1 MALETTAASSFSQT
15 TLDNGL
21 RVILREVRERPL
33 VAVWMWYRVGG
44 RNELPGTT
52 GVSHWVE
59 HMLFKG
65 GKRFGKGEITKEIS
79 RRGGALNAFTWI
91 DCTAYFQTLPADE
104 VDLALAIESDRIY
117 DTRIE
122 PEEAEAE
129 RTVVISEREGSE
141 NYPEF
146 WLREEVQAVVW
157 REHPYRLGVIGPKS
171 DLRAMT
177 REDLYA
183 HYKRYYM
190 TNNATLVMV
199 GDFQTQALLDKIHA
213 EFDQHPAGPPP
224 PALNIEEQPQTGERR
239 VIVRRPGPTHYV
251 MLAYHAPPA
260 SHPDAA
266 PLVVLSSVLGGAS
279 SPIAWGGA
287 RGLGRS
293 SRLYRALIDG
303 EIASGVSAG
312 YDLTL
317 DSYLFAFDATLRNG
331 VEPQRAEAA
340 ILHEVE
346 RIQREGVPADELART
361 KRQLHAQVVY
371 SLEGV
376 TNQGFALGLM
386 DLVARD
392 PAAWQT
398 FPEALQRV
406 TSDDLQRV
414 ANTYLVEQQR
424 TSGWFIPH
432 NDGHTN
438 NERPNGRS
446 A

>member
-1 MALETTAASSFSQT
+1 MALSVHSGASFQLT

-33 VAVWMWYRVGG
+33 VGVWVWYRVGG

-91 DCTAYFQTLPADE
+91 DCTAYFETLPSSDI
-104 VDLALAIESDRIY
+104 DIALAIESDRIY

-122 PEEAEAE
+122 PDEAEAE
-129 RTVVISEREGSE
+129 RSVVISEREGSE

-146 WLREEVQAVVW
+146 WLREEVQSVAW

-177 REDLYA
+177 RENLYS

-190 TNNATLVMV
+190 TNNATMVIV
-199 GDFQTQALLDKIHA
+199 GDFATDELLDKIHK
-213 EFDQHPAGPPP
+213 EFDLHSAGPPP
-224 PALNIEEQPQTGERR
+224 APLQIEEQPQTGERR
-239 VIVRRPGPTHYV
+239 VTVRRPGPTHYV
-251 MLAYHAPPA
+251 MLAYHAPEA
-260 SHPDAA
+260 SHADAA
-266 PLVVLSSVLGGAS
+266 ALVVLSSVLGGAS

-293 SRLYRALIDG
+293 SRLYRALVDG
-303 EIASGVSAG
+303 EIASSVSAG
-312 YDLTL
+312 YELTL
-317 DSYLFAFDATLRNG
+317 DPYLFACDATLREG
-331 VEPQRAEAA
+331 VEPARGEQA
-340 ILHEVE
+340 IVTEIE
-346 RIQREGVPADELART
+346 RIRKEGVPAEELGRT

-376 TNQGFALGLM
+376 TNQGFALGFM

-392 PAAWQT
+392 PGAWET
-398 FPEALQRV
+398 FPTALQEV
-406 TSDDLQRV
+406 TSDDVQRV
-414 ANTYLVEQQR
+414 ASTYLIEDQR
-424 TSGWFIPH
+424 TVGWFVP
-432 NDGHTN
+432 
-438 NERPNGRS
+438 RNGE
-446 A
+446 AA

>member
-1 MALETTAASSFSQT
+1 MALSVSASASFQQT

-33 VAVWMWYRVGG
+33 VGAWMWYRVGG

-65 GKRFGKGEITKEIS
+65 GKRFGKGEITKEVS

-91 DCTAYFQTLPADE
+91 DCTAYYLTLPSSE
-104 VDLALAIESDRIY
+104 IDLALAIESDRIY

-122 PEEAEAE
+122 LEEAEAE

-146 WLREEVQAVVW
+146 WLREEVQAAAW

-190 TNNATLVMV
+190 TNNASLVIV
-199 GDFQTQALLDKIHA
+199 GDFDTPELLDKIHA
-213 EFDQHPAGPPP
+213 EFDGHAAGPA
-224 PALNIEEQPQTGERR
+224 PAPMQIVEQPQTGERR
-239 VIVRRPGPTHYV
+239 VTVHRPGPTHYV
-251 MLAYHAPPA
+251 MLAYHGPEA
-260 SHPDAA
+260 SHVDAA
-266 PLVVLSSVLGGAS
+266 PLVVLSSILGGAS

-293 SRLYRALIDG
+293 SRLYRAMIDG
-303 EIASGVSAG
+303 ELATSVSAG
-312 YDLTL
+312 YELTL
-317 DSYLFAFDATLRNG
+317 DPYLFSIDATLREG
-331 VEPQRAEAA
+331 VEPARAEAA
-340 ILHEVE
+340 LVHEVE
-346 RIQREGVPADELART
+346 RIQREGVPYDELERT
-361 KRQLHAQVVY
+361 RRQLHAQVVY

-376 TNQGFALGLM
+376 TNQGFALGFM

-392 PAAWQT
+392 AAAWET
-398 FPEALQRV
+398 FPAALQRV
-406 TSDDLQRV
+406 TPEDLQRV
-414 ANTYLVEQQR
+414 AQTYLVERRR
-424 TSGWFIPH
+424 TTGWFVP
-432 NDGHTN
+432 D
-438 NERPNGRS
+438 NEATYGD
-446 A
+446 

>member
-1 MALETTAASSFSQT
+1 MAVSVSTSASFQQT

-33 VAVWMWYRVGG
+33 VGAWMWYRVGG

-65 GKRFGKGEITKEIS
+65 GKRFGKGEITKQIS
-79 RRGGALNAFTWI
+79 RRGGTLNAFTWI
-91 DCTAYFQTLPADE
+91 DCTAYFETLPAAE
-104 VDLALAIESDRIY
+104 IDLALAIESDRIY

-129 RTVVISEREGSE
+129 RSVVISEREGSE
-141 NYPEF
+141 NFPEF
-146 WLREEVQAVVW
+146 WLREEVQSVAW

-177 REDLYA
+177 RENLYD
-183 HYKRYYM
+183 HYKHYYM

-199 GDFQTQALLDKIHA
+199 GDFSTPALLDKIHA
-213 EFDQHPAGPPP
+213 EFDKHPAGLTP
-224 PALNIEEQPQTGERR
+224 PALQIEEQPQTGERR
-239 VIVRRPGPTHYV
+239 VTVHRPGPTHYV
-251 MLAYHAPPA
+251 MLAYHAPEA
-260 SHPDAA
+260 SHVDAA
-266 PLVVLSSVLGGAS
+266 PMVVLSSLLGGAS

-303 EIASGVSAG
+303 EIASSVSSG
-312 YDLTL
+312 FELTL
-317 DSYLFAFDATLRNG
+317 DPYLFVVDATLRDG
-331 VEPQRAEAA
+331 VEPARAEVA
-340 ILHEVE
+340 ILTEIE
-346 RIQREGVPADELART
+346 RVQREGIRQDELTRT
-361 KRQLHAQVVY
+361 QRQLHAQVVY

-376 TNQGFALGLM
+376 TNQGFALGFM

-392 PAAWQT
+392 AGAWQT
-398 FPEALQRV
+398 FPEALQKV
-406 TSDDLQRV
+406 TSDDVQRV
-414 ANTYLVEQQR
+414 ASKYLLERQR
-424 TSGWFIPH
+424 TTGWFIPDISASSH
-432 NDGHTN
+432 NG
-438 NERPNGRS
+438 EVRS
-446 A
+446 

>member
-1 MALETTAASSFSQT
+1 MTTTNAHM
-15 TLDNGL
+15 LPNGML
-21 RVILREVRERPL
+21 VLTREVHSAPIATCW
-33 VAVWMWYRVGG
+33 VWYRVGA
-44 RNELPGTT
+44 RNENIGTT
-52 GVSHWVE
+52 GISHWVE

-91 DCTAYFQTLPADE
+91 DCTAYFETLPSAE
-104 VDLALAIESDRIY
+104 LDLALAIESDRIY

-146 WLREEVQAVVW
+146 WLREEVQAAAW

-177 REDLYA
+177 REDLYR

-199 GDFQTQALLDKIHA
+199 GDFEAGELLDKIHNA
-213 EFDQHPAGPPP
+213 FDPLPAGETPPTW
-224 PALNIEEQPQTGERR
+224 NIDEQPQTGERR
-239 VIVRRPGPTHYV
+239 VLVHRPGPTHYV
-251 MLAYHAPPA
+251 LLAYHAPEA
-260 SHPDAA
+260 SHADAA
-266 PLVVLSSVLGGAS
+266 PMVVLSSLLGGAS

-303 EIASGVSAG
+303 ELASSVSASFE
-312 YDLTL
+312 LTL
-317 DSYLFAFDATLRNG
+317 DPYLFAVDATLRNG
-331 VEPQRAEAA
+331 VEPVRAEAA
-340 ILHEVE
+340 IVQELE
-346 RIQREGVPADELART
+346 RIQKDSVPEEELSRT

-376 TNQGFALGLM
+376 TNQGFALGFM

-392 PAAWQT
+392 ASAWESFPAA
-398 FPEALQRV
+398 LQAV
-406 TSDDLQRV
+406 SAEDVQRV
-414 ANTYLVEQQR
+414 ASKYLADRQR
-424 TSGWFIPH
+424 TVGWFVPEEE
-432 NDGHTN
+432 T
-438 NERPNGRS
+438 R
-446 A
+446 

>member
-1 MALETTAASSFSQT
+1 MALSVSASASFQQT

-33 VAVWMWYRVGG
+33 VGVWMWYRVGG

-91 DCTAYFQTLPADE
+91 DCTAYFETLPSSE
-104 VDLALAIESDRIY
+104 IDLALSIESDRIY

-122 PEEAEAE
+122 PDEAEAE

-177 REDLYA
+177 REDLYR

-190 TNNATLVMV
+190 TNNATMVIV
-199 GDFQTQALLDKIHA
+199 GDFSTPELLDKIHR
-213 EFDQHPAGPPP
+213 EFDPLPAGPPP
-224 PALNIEEQPQTGERR
+224 DPLQIEEQPQTGERR
-239 VIVRRPGPTHYV
+239 VRVHRPGPTSYV
-251 MLAYHAPPA
+251 MLAYHAPEA
-260 SHPDAA
+260 SHADAA
-266 PLVVLSSVLGGAS
+266 AMVVLSSLLAGAS

-303 EIASGVSAG
+303 EIASSVSAG
-312 YDLTL
+312 YELTL
-317 DSYLFAFDATLRNG
+317 DPYMFAFDATLRSG
-331 VEPQRAEAA
+331 VEPARAEEA
-340 ILHEVE
+340 ILKEVE
-346 RIQREGVPADELART
+346 RIQREGVPEHELART

-376 TNQGFALGLM
+376 TNQGFALGFM

-392 PAAWQT
+392 PAAWET

-406 TSDDLQRV
+406 SADDVQRV
-414 ANTYLVEQQR
+414 ASTYLVNQQA
-424 TSGWFIPH
+424 TVGWFVP
-432 NDGHTN
+432 DS
-438 NERPNGRS
+438 NG
-446 A
+446 AN

>member
-1 MALETTAASSFSQT
+1 MALSVSASASFQQT

-33 VAVWMWYRVGG
+33 VGVWMWYRVGG

-91 DCTAYFQTLPADE
+91 DCTSYFETLPSDAL
-104 VDLALAIESDRIY
+104 DLALAIESDRIY

-122 PEEAEAE
+122 LEEAEAE
-129 RTVVISEREGSE
+129 RTVVISEREGNE

-146 WLREEVQAVVW
+146 WLREEVQAVAW
-157 REHPYRLGVIGPKS
+157 HEHPYRLGVIGPKS
-171 DLRAMT
+171 NLRAMT
-177 REDLYA
+177 RENLYD

-190 TNNATLVMV
+190 TNNATMVIV
-199 GDFQTQALLDKIHA
+199 GDFAIPELLDKIHA
-213 EFDQHPAGPPP
+213 EFDKHAAGPKPP
-224 PALNIEEQPQTGERR
+224 ELQIEEQPQTGERR
-239 VIVRRPGPTHYV
+239 VNVSRPGPTSYV
-251 MLAYHAPPA
+251 MLAYHAPQA
-260 SHPDAA
+260 SHVDAA

-303 EIASGVSAG
+303 EIASSVSAS
-312 YDLTL
+312 YELTL
-317 DSYLFAFDATLRNG
+317 DPYLFAFDATLRND
-331 VEPQRAEAA
+331 VEPGRAEEA
-340 ILHEVE
+340 ITREIQ
-346 RIQREGVPADELART
+346 RIQREGVPADELGRT
-361 KRQLHAQVVY
+361 KRQLHAQTVY

-376 TNQGFALGLM
+376 TNQGFALGFM
-386 DLVARD
+386 DLVAGD
-392 PAAWQT
+392 AAAWQT
-398 FPEALQRV
+398 FPEALESV

-414 ANTYLVEQQR
+414 ASTYLVDNQR
-424 TSGWFIPH
+424 TVGWFTP
-432 NDGHTN
+432 D
-438 NERPNGRS
+438 RSQQQNGT
-446 A
+446 AD

>member
-1 MALETTAASSFSQT
+1 MALSVSASASFQQT

-33 VAVWMWYRVGG
+33 VGVWVWYRVGG

-91 DCTAYFQTLPADE
+91 DCTAYFETLPSSE
-104 VDLALAIESDRIY
+104 IDLALAIESDRVY

-122 PEEAEAE
+122 PDEAEAE

-141 NYPEF
+141 NFPEF
-146 WLREEVQAVVW
+146 WLREEVQSIAW

-177 REDLYA
+177 RENLYD

-199 GDFQTQALLDKIHA
+199 GDFSTPELFDKIHA
-213 EFDQHPAGPPP
+213 EFDRHPAGPTP
-224 PALNIEEQPQTGERR
+224 PALQIEEQPQTGERR
-239 VIVRRPGPTHYV
+239 VIVRRPGPTSYV
-251 MLAYHAPPA
+251 MLAHHAPQA
-260 SHPDAA
+260 SHADAA
-266 PLVVLSSVLGGAS
+266 PMVVLSSVLGGAS

-303 EIASGVSAG
+303 EIASSVSAG
-312 YDLTL
+312 FELTL
-317 DSYLFAFDATLRNG
+317 DPYLFAFDATMRNG
-331 VEPQRAEAA
+331 VEPARAEEA
-340 ILHEVE
+340 ILGVVD
-346 RIQREGVPADELART
+346 RIQREGVPDDELART

-376 TNQGFALGLM
+376 TNQGFALGFM

-392 PAAWQT
+392 AAAWQT
-398 FPEALQRV
+398 FPEALQSV
-406 TSDDLQRV
+406 TSDDVQRV
-414 ANTYLVEQQR
+414 AQSYLVEQQR
-424 TSGWFIPH
+424 TTGWFVP
-432 NDGHTN
+432 N
-438 NERPNGRS
+438 NGEAS
-446 A
+446 

>member
-1 MALETTAASSFSQT
+1 MALSVSASASFQQT

-33 VAVWMWYRVGG
+33 VGAWMWYRVGG

-65 GKRFGKGEITKEIS
+65 GKRFGKGEISKEVS

-91 DCTAYFQTLPADE
+91 DCTAYYLTLPSSE
-104 VDLALAIESDRIY
+104 IDLALAIEADRIY

-146 WLREEVQAVVW
+146 WLREEVQAAAW

-190 TNNATLVMV
+190 TNNASLVMV
-199 GDFQTQALLDKIHA
+199 GDFDTQGLLDKIRA
-213 EFDQHPAGPPP
+213 EFDPLPAATAP
-224 PALNIEEQPQTGERR
+224 PAVQIEEQPQTGERR
-239 VIVRRPGPTHYV
+239 VTVHRPGPTHYV
-251 MLAYHAPPA
+251 MLAYHAPEA
-260 SHPDAA
+260 SHTDAA
-266 PLVVLSSVLGGAS
+266 PLVVLSSILGGAS

-293 SRLYRALIDG
+293 SRLYRAMIDG
-303 EIASGVSAG
+303 EIATSVSAG
-312 YDLTL
+312 YELTL
-317 DSYLFAFDATLRNG
+317 DPYLFSIDATLREG
-331 VEPQRAEAA
+331 VEPARAEAA
-340 ILHEVE
+340 LVHEVE
-346 RIQREGVPADELART
+346 RVQREGVPYDELERT
-361 KRQLHAQVVY
+361 RRQLHAQVVY

-376 TNQGFALGLM
+376 TNQGFALGFM
-386 DLVARD
+386 DLVAHD
-392 PAAWQT
+392 PAAWET

-406 TSDDLQRV
+406 TPEDVQRV
-414 ANTYLVEQQR
+414 AQTYLVERQR
-424 TSGWFIPH
+424 TTGWFVPD
-432 NDGHTN
+432 NGATN
-438 NERPNGRS
+438 
-446 A
+446 

>member
-1 MALETTAASSFSQT
+1 MALSVSASASFQQT
-15 TLDNGL
+15 MLDNGL

-33 VAVWMWYRVGG
+33 IGAWMWYRVGG

-65 GKRFGKGEITKEIS
+65 GKRFGKGEISREVS

-91 DCTAYFQTLPADE
+91 DCTAYYLTLPSSE
-104 VDLALAIESDRIY
+104 MDLALAIESDRIY

-129 RTVVISEREGSE
+129 RSVVISEREGSE

-146 WLREEVQAVVW
+146 WLREEVQAVAW

-190 TNNATLVMV
+190 TNNASLVIV
-199 GDFQTQALLDKIHA
+199 GDFDTPRLLDKIHA
-213 EFDQHPAGPPP
+213 EFDKHRAGNP
-224 PALNIEEQPQTGERR
+224 PAPLQIEEQPQTGERR
-239 VIVRRPGPTHYV
+239 VTVHRPGPTHYV
-251 MLAYHAPPA
+251 MLGYHVPEA
-260 SHPDAA
+260 SHADAA
-266 PLVVLSSVLGGAS
+266 ALVVLSSILGGAS

-293 SRLYRALIDG
+293 SRLYRAIIDG
-303 EIASGVSAG
+303 EIATSVSAS
-312 YDLTL
+312 YELTV
-317 DSYLFAFDATLRNG
+317 DPYLFGIDATLREG
-331 VEPQRAEAA
+331 VEPARAEAA
-340 ILHEVE
+340 LVAEVE
-346 RIQREGVPADELART
+346 RIQREGVPHAELVRT

-376 TNQGFALGLM
+376 TNQGFALGFM
-386 DLVARD
+386 DLVAHD
-392 PAAWQT
+392 AAAWET
-398 FPEALQRV
+398 FPEALQAV
-406 TSDDLQRV
+406 TAQDVQRV
-414 ANTYLVEQQR
+414 AQTHLTERQR
-424 TSGWFIPH
+424 TTGWFVP
-432 NDGHTN
+432 D
-438 NERPNGRS
+438 NEVNC
-446 A
+446 